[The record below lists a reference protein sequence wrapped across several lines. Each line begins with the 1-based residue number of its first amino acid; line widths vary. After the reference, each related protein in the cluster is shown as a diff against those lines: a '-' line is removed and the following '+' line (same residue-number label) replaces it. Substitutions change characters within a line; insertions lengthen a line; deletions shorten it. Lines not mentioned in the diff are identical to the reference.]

1 MKQRLL
7 VLLLLIFSVST
18 VTAHSV
24 GLLMVATGK
33 YIQFIP
39 ALIESARKFFCKGHD
54 VHYFVFTDGTLQ
66 TEADTTLI
74 FQKRLGWPHDTLK
87 RFSMYA
93 AHADAYQH
101 LDYLFALDADM
112 LFVDYVGSEI
122 LSERVA
128 TLHPCLV
135 NQRGT
140 YETRAISTACVK
152 PTEGTH
158 YFAGGFNGGTSAE
171 FLKMARTITSNIE
184 KDLEQDFIALWHDE
198 SHLNRYFIDNKPTL
212 ILCPDYCYPEG
223 WDLPFNPKL
232 VALLKDHKKF
242 QN

>member
-1 MKQRLL
+1 MKHRLL
-7 VLLLLIFSVST
+7 TLLFLIFFARIAN
-18 VTAHSV
+18 AHSV

-33 YIQFIP
+33 YVQFIP
-39 ALIESARKFFCKGHD
+39 QLIESARTYFCKGHD
-54 VHYFVFTDGTLQ
+54 VHYYVFTDGNLQ
-66 TEADTTLI
+66 PAPDTTII
-74 FQKRLGWPHDTLK
+74 FQQRLGWPHDTLK

-93 AHADAYQH
+93 SHADQYQH
-101 LDYLFALDADM
+101 HDYLFALDADM

-122 LSERVA
+122 LSDRVA

-140 YETRAISTACVK
+140 YETRSISTACVK
-152 PTEGTH
+152 ADEGTH
-158 YFAGGFNGGTSAE
+158 YFAGGFNGGSSKE
-171 FLKMARTITSNIE
+171 FLKMACTITANIE
-184 KDLEQDFIALWHDE
+184 KDLEHGFIALWHDE

-223 WDLPFNPKL
+223 WDLPYNPKL